1 MTFDKKKADKTYDI
15 HTSGYIYKH
24 NANIPLVDTNVHGG
38 LRGMWILKT
47 APWFIFWNLYG
58 IWTPGKKFIDAL
70 KEYLSTF

>member
-47 APWFIFWNLYG
+47 AP
-58 IWTPGKKFIDAL
+58 
-70 KEYLSTF
+70 